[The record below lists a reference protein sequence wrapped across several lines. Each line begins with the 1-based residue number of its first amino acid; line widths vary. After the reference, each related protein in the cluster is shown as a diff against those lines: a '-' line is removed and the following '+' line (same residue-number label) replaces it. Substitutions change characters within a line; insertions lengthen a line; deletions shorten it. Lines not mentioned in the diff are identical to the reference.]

1 MIKISFSSEL
11 KENIYNSLLK
21 KNCCKR
27 SLFYAFMATKG
38 SLHNDGIRIYA
49 NNDTEA
55 DYISRA
61 LLELFNRELVH
72 KKRIKGRRGYE
83 LFFFCDPAV
92 KYIADL
98 DCESL
103 MSQCKCEACR
113 TSFLR
118 GIFLASGRMSD
129 PDKAFHLEFSLGE
142 RAKMFIPMFSQIEMT
157 PKYTE
162 RKNERIIYFK
172 NSNEICDFLAAI
184 DEGQLAMDL
193 INYGIRNQYKN
204 YANRRANI
212 ESSNILRSV
221 EVGLKQVEA
230 ITKLKESGQLALLPD
245 ELRITAEM
253 RLEHSDISL
262 SALGSMLSPP
272 ISKSGVNHRLQKIIA
287 FAEGIDTD

>member
-1 MIKISFSSEL
+1 MIKISFSTDL

-38 SLHNDGIRIYA
+38 VLYNDGIKIHA
-49 NNDTEA
+49 NTDTEA
-55 DYISRA
+55 DYISRS
-61 LLELFNRELVH
+61 LLELFNREPVH

-83 LFFFCDPAV
+83 LFFFCDSAV
-92 KYIADL
+92 KYITNISDEA
-98 DCESL
+98 L
-103 MSQCKCEACR
+103 MSQCKCESCK

-118 GIFLASGRMSD
+118 GIFLSVGRMSD

-142 RAKMFIPMFSQIEMT
+142 RAKMFMPLFSQIDMT
-157 PKYTE
+157 PKYIE
-162 RKNERIIYFK
+162 RKNEKIIYFK

-184 DEGQLAMDL
+184 DEGQIAMDL

-230 ITKLKESGQLALLPD
+230 ITKLKESGKLALLPD
-245 ELRITAEM
+245 DLRITAEL
-253 RLEHSDISL
+253 RLEYSDISL
-262 SALGSMLSPP
+262 SVLGSMLNPP

-287 FAEGIDTD
+287 FAESIE

>member
-38 SLHNDGIRIYA
+38 TLCNDGIKIYT
-49 NNDTEA
+49 NTDIEA
-55 DYISRA
+55 DYIARA

-83 LFFFCDPAV
+83 LFFYCEPAS
-92 KYIADL
+92 KYIANINDA
-98 DCESL
+98 SL
-103 MSQCKCEACR
+103 MSQCICEACK

-118 GIFLASGRMSD
+118 GVFLSSGRMSD
-129 PDKAFHLEFSLGE
+129 PDKVFHLEFSLGE
-142 RAKMFIPMFSQIEMT
+142 RAKMFMTLFSQIDMT
-157 PKYTE
+157 PKYIE
-162 RKNERIIYFK
+162 RKNEKIIYFK

-184 DEGQLAMDL
+184 DEGQIAMDL

-230 ITKLKESGQLALLPD
+230 ITKLKESGKLALLPD
-245 ELRITAEM
+245 DLKRTAELR
-253 RLEHSDISL
+253 LEYSDISL
-262 SALGSMLSPP
+262 SALGTMLNPP
-272 ISKSGVNHRLQKIIA
+272 ISKSGVNHRLQKIIEL
-287 FAEGIDTD
+287 AESIE